1 MTLRSALVSLQP
13 RQSAA
18 LKPSNY
24 SLVGYIVYGNNWQR
38 FMMKQHDKGKS
49 RLPLSTPVFHVLLS
63 LTERELHG
71 YGIIQDIERRTDGD
85 VTLSTSTLYG
95 AIKRMMRDDLVERS
109 DKQPDP
115 AVDDER
121 RRYYRITEF
130 GRDVARHE
138 ARRIERLAKVVRNSR
153 LLTRA
158 P

>member
-1 MTLRSALVSLQP
+1 MVSLQP

-18 LKPSNY
+18 LKPSSY

-38 FMMKQHDKGKS
+38 FMMKQHDKG

-71 YGIIQDIERRTDGD
+71 YGIIQDIERRTDGE
-85 VTLSTSTLYG
+85 VKLSTSTLYG
-95 AIKRMMRDDLVERS
+95 AIKRMMRDGLVERS
-109 DKQPDP
+109 DERPDP

-130 GRDVARHE
+130 GRDVARYE
-138 ARRIERLAKVVRNSR
+138 ARRIERLATVVRNSR